1 MGVEYDL
8 ISDATREGYELGKGP
23 WYELPEALRSSDPE
37 AAIIKLLITD
47 GYNFDLPYATEV
59 AREVVAF
66 AVAHPDWRIIDDC
79 SSDISVMTD
88 EERAETLAEEIAE
101 GLIADEKDDVLP
113 IYRRVG
119 TRYRRSGR

>member
-8 ISDATREGYELGKGP
+8 ISDVTREGYELGKGP
-23 WYELPEALRSSDPE
+23 WADLPQALRSSDPTD
-37 AAIIKLLITD
+37 AIITLLVAD
-47 GYNFDLPYATEV
+47 RFELPYATEV
-59 AREVVAF
+59 ARDVVAF

-101 GLIADEKDDVLP
+101 GLIADEKDDVFP

-119 TRYRRSGR
+119 TRYRQKSGG